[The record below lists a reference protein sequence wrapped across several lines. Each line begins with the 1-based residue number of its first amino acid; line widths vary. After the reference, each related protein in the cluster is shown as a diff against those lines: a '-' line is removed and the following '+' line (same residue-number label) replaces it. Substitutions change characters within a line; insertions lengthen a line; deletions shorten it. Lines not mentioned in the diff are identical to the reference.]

1 MYECCTSATA
11 FLPDPDPDP
20 DPDPEPTFL
29 DVRFWI
35 LVRIWLKII
44 SSNMFLYN
52 VKVNFDIKNAYH
64 FMHDNIV
71 NFLYEHP

>member
-44 SSNMFLYN
+44 SSNMFHKLIMAGP
-52 VKVNFDIKNAYH
+52 F
-64 FMHDNIV
+64 
-71 NFLYEHP
+71 ETETE